1 MLEGPELVRLSHHLI
16 AGCLHTNRLVELQ
29 RLTNHFT
36 RSQEANQSENTH
48 GYCDQR
54 DNELQAHRAGLVQ
67 DEQRAEKR
75 QGLSCDGWPAID
87 RAERKLGNHRR
98 ADRDCQEQ

>member
-16 AGCLHTNRLVELQ
+16 AECLHTNRLVELQ

-48 GYCDQR
+48 GYCD
-54 DNELQAHRAGLVQ
+54 
-67 DEQRAEKR
+67 
-75 QGLSCDGWPAID
+75 
-87 RAERKLGNHRR
+87 
-98 ADRDCQEQ
+98 